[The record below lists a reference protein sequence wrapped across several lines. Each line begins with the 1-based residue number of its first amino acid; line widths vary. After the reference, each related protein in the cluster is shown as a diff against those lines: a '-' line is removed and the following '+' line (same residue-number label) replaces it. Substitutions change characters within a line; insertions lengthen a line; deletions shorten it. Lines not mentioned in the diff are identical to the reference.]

1 MKKKKCSNHKIINP
15 FYFLQT
21 IRTLVPKLSIG
32 DCAGGHRSENRN
44 KSRDIMLLP
53 REYQLLMGFFLIGLL
68 YVLHQ
73 TINIELFDC

>member
-1 MKKKKCSNHKIINP
+1 M
-15 FYFLQT
+15 
-21 IRTLVPKLSIG
+21 PKLSIG

-53 REYQLLMGFFLIGLL
+53 REYELLMFFSILGLQ

-73 TINIELFDC
+73 TINIELVDCYFKHR